1 MAGWFGK
8 KKRDAGNFRVD
19 DGFDAGFDVGMEDLP
34 VDALDADVL
43 ELDAFGADSGE
54 RMEEGVLPVLELGR
68 MEVLEDENRGGM
80 SADAVAEGDFADGAV
95 MGGESA
101 DGAEGAVMGGKYA
114 DGAEGAVM
122 GGEYADFAEGA
133 VMGGESVDGA
143 EGAMTGGSDADGA
156 AGEMADETVAEGA
169 GEGKVSADGSGTAA
183 EAVKRK
189 ETESVGNVVLD
200 YRHYPGEDFYC
211 DGEVEDEL
219 LEIVKKYS
227 AVEYQRIIEE
237 RASWPILYHLSPL
250 RENIV
255 DWIPMEKSMKVLE
268 IGSGCGAITGKLAQK
283 AGCDLY
289 RAFQKEEPD

>member
-101 DGAEGAVMGGKYA
+101 DGAEGA
-114 DGAEGAVM
+114 
-122 GGEYADFAEGA
+122 
-133 VMGGESVDGA
+133 
-143 EGAMTGGSDADGA
+143 
-156 AGEMADETVAEGA
+156 
-169 GEGKVSADGSGTAA
+169 
-183 EAVKRK
+183 R
-189 ETESVGNVVLD
+189 
-200 YRHYPGEDFYC
+200 
-211 DGEVEDEL
+211 
-219 LEIVKKYS
+219 
-227 AVEYQRIIEE
+227 
-237 RASWPILYHLSPL
+237 
-250 RENIV
+250 
-255 DWIPMEKSMKVLE
+255 
-268 IGSGCGAITGKLAQK
+268 
-283 AGCDLY
+283 
-289 RAFQKEEPD
+289 